1 MRFLHKK
8 RLVIFLKKYTNAK
21 NKAKN
26 LMNTGDLNSYLKQ
39 LIETEKSRKEALT
52 LLTKNS

>member
-8 RLVIFLKKYTNAK
+8 RLVIFLKKYTTAK

-26 LMNTGDLNSYLKQ
+26 LMSTGDLNSYLKQ
-39 LIETEKSRKEALT
+39 LIETEKSKKAALT
-52 LLTKNS
+52 LLSKNS